1 MNDVLIQ
8 ACLLSQE
15 DWIQTLRITDEA
27 HTFSKRHQKT
37 MAKMFDRMR
46 KDKYH
51 RLTRTAVRTLIA
63 AAVLLSVAT
72 TAIAFAPKEHSIK
85 RFINHSVYQVID
97 GAPVKQAD
105 ALTSS
110 VPEGFELI
118 DEVQDDYAITQ
129 KYTFNDYWI
138 TIDRC
143 SIDTEIYFDTE
154 SYNSREIQK
163 NGITYIL
170 YRTQTTNNA
179 VWTDGDYT
187 YNISSNLPEEALLDV
202 AYCTK

>member
-118 DEVQDDYAITQ
+118 DEVQDDYKTTLEYRNKDQWLFIERLPG
-129 KYTFNDYWI
+129 DI
-138 TIDRC
+138 
-143 SIDTEIYFDTE
+143 SVYFDNE
-154 SYNSREIQK
+154 AYNSEEITY
-163 NGITYIL
+163 NGITYII
-170 YRTQTTNNA
+170 RKTKTTNGIIWA
-179 VWTDGDYT
+179 DGDYT
-187 YNISSNLPEEALLDV
+187 YSISSNLPEEALLDV